1 MSILSFYLFYSQ
13 YFLCARVNKIFILI
27 IMNNRKTTF
36 AIFAILFVL
45 FSSCRT
51 YKDQTGFSYVLSEN
65 NEIVQSLSKP
75 YSLRIKPDDELKINI
90 SSTVLQATSQ
100 FNLPAVNYVGR
111 SDTQLSTTGAIATYT
126 VSESGHIVIPSIGKL
141 FVSGLTPEEV
151 SELIKEKISETVSDP
166 IVKVDL
172 KNFHIIV
179 LGSVS
184 SPGTKSFSGQR
195 CSIFDAIGAAGDI
208 TLHGRKDNVVL
219 MRECNGYIEKHV
231 LDLTDAAILESP
243 YYYLQ
248 QNDVLVVDATD
259 VSKENSTY
267 NTMNSFK
274 LQTTS
279 TIVSAASVIASLL
292 IALLI
297 K

>member
-1 MSILSFYLFYSQ
+1 M
-13 YFLCARVNKIFILI
+13 
-27 IMNNRKTTF
+27 NRKYSTL
-36 AIFAILFVL
+36 ILFVFL
-45 FSSCRT
+45 VVFLSSCRSI
-51 YKDQTGFSYVLSEN
+51 KDQTGFSYVQSEQSD
-65 NEIVQSLSKP
+65 IVKALNKP
-75 YSLRIKPDDELKINI
+75 YSLKIKPDDELKINI
-90 SSTVLQATSQ
+90 SSVVPVATSQ
-100 FNLPAVNYVGR
+100 YNLPAVNYIGR
-111 SDTQLSTTGAIATYT
+111 SDTQISNSGTISTYT
-126 VSESGHIVIPSIGKL
+126 VSESGHIVIPSIGKIK
-141 FVSGLTPEEV
+141 VSGLTPEEV
-151 SELIKEKISETVSDP
+151 SDLIKEKISETVTDP

-172 KNFHIIV
+172 KNFHVIV

-219 MRECNGYIEKHV
+219 MRECNGNIEKHV
-231 LDLTDAAILESP
+231 LDLTDASILESP

-248 QNDVLVVDATD
+248 QNDILMIDATD